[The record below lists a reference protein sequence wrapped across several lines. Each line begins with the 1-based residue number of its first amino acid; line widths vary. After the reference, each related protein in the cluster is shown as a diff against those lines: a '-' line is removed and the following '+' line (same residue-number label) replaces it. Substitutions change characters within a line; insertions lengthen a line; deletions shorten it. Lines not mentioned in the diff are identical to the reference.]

1 MLCRDVKR
9 KLLTQVDP
17 LFYVHHVQL
26 DRIWWLW
33 QAQDPAKRMADY
45 GGRGFFYD
53 ETDNAAFDD
62 TLSYLGFAE
71 NVTVRDVMR
80 TRTRSL
86 CYRY

>member
-1 MLCRDVKR
+1 M
-9 KLLTQVDP
+9 QPDP

-33 QAQDPAKRMADY
+33 QTKDPAKRLIDY
-45 GGRGFFYD
+45 AGRRFLYD
-53 ETDNAAFDD
+53 ETDNAVLDD
-62 TLSYLGFAE
+62 MLSYLGLTE
-71 NVTVRDVMR
+71 NVTVRNVMS